1 MTTYAY
7 IRVSTDM
14 QTVENQRDMICAR
27 GYAIDEWLC
36 DEATSGTT
44 DWHVRDIF
52 RAVTEGKDG
61 DRIVCA
67 ELSRLGRSLRQV
79 LEIVEECRSKGIVL
93 VLVREGIEIS
103 DDNPVTKL
111 LVSILGSLS
120 EMERNLI
127 SQRTKDALARKKR
140 GGTVLGRPVGRRT
153 DISKRPVNGYE
164 LVVFGM
170 LIGGHSIRAIARRIG
185 CSARALTDYISERH
199 FYMWFGYSRTSGSG
213 CNSRPSFIRPA
224 LTDGGGTDDQGHQED
239 HTA

>member
-7 IRVSTDM
+7 IRVSTDT
-14 QTVENQRDMICAR
+14 QTVENQRDMIVAR
-27 GYAIDEWLC
+27 GYVIDEWLC

-44 DWHVRDIF
+44 DWHVRDIH
-52 RAVTEGKDG
+52 RAVVDGVEG

-79 LEIVEECRSKGIVL
+79 LEIVEECRRRGIIL

-140 GGTVLGRPVGRRT
+140 EGVVLGRPVGSGVGKHMKLAGREAHIRKLLRR
-153 DISKRPVNGYE
+153 
-164 LVVFGM
+164 
-170 LIGGHSIRAIARRIG
+170 
-185 CSARALTDYISERH
+185 
-199 FYMWFGYSRTSGSG
+199 GYSRSYTARLLKVNRFTLYTFVMGNAALKRVWETASGTRRFKTKKG
-213 CNSRPSFIRPA
+213 V
-224 LTDGGGTDDQGHQED
+224 H
-239 HTA
+239 